1 VIRPTRRDTFNQEV
15 PRKWKSDIM
24 AAVQPNQGMPQQ
36 GGSGNA
42 MGQQSVLPPGMTK
55 EHVQQIYKVR
65 CASKSMAQIRKTVV
79 LTHARN
85 RNISR

>member
-1 VIRPTRRDTFNQEV
+1 
-15 PRKWKSDIM
+15 M

-36 GGSGNA
+36 GNSGNA

-65 CASKSMAQIRKTVV
+65 GTKNAQVS
-79 LTHARN
+79 
-85 RNISR
+85 ISENVEDADVMFV

>member
-1 VIRPTRRDTFNQEV
+1 
-15 PRKWKSDIM
+15 M

-36 GGSGNA
+36 GSSANV

-65 CASKSMAQIRKTVV
+65 CASKGTAQTNKTVA

>member
-1 VIRPTRRDTFNQEV
+1 
-15 PRKWKSDIM
+15 M

-36 GGSGNA
+36 GNSGNA
-42 MGQQSVLPPGMTK
+42 MGQQSLLPPGMTK

-65 CASKSMAQIRKTVV
+65 CASKSMAQTCKTEA
-79 LTHARN
+79 LTHTCN

>member
-1 VIRPTRRDTFNQEV
+1 
-15 PRKWKSDIM
+15 M

-65 CASKSMAQIRKTVV
+65 CASKHMRMQ
-79 LTHARN
+79 ARQWH
-85 RNISR
+85 